1 MNSTTLNTIT
11 KKLENQ
17 SEDILKQVLGYLDG
31 ILESKKDKN
40 WLEHNQNYQLSEQQK
55 RELDAMENLTDEDF
69 MPIEEFHNRIKE
81 KYGF

>member
-1 MNSTTLNTIT
+1 MNSTTLDTIT

-31 ILESKKDKN
+31 ILENTKEKN
-40 WLEHNQNYQLSEQQK
+40 WLKHNQNYQLTEQQK
-55 RELDAMENLTDEDF
+55 RELDAMEHLTDEDF